1 MPTWMSDI
9 IVNLLTRLASW
20 AFAKAT
26 AYIQA
31 KQEKAATDSAID
43 AKLEAVKVAYKEAFN
58 GEKPTPEQMAALKRA
73 ISGFIRNPDNGGL

>member
-9 IVNLLTRLASW
+9 VVNLVTRFASW
-20 AFAKAT
+20 AFAKAA

-31 KQEKAATDSAID
+31 HQEKAASDSAIEARLD
-43 AKLEAVKVAYKEAFN
+43 AVKVAYKEAFN